1 VADSNTLFHE
11 VAGEGPDV
19 VLVHGLAGSSRW
31 WSRNVDALA
40 EQFRTYSVDLA
51 GFGSSRRFGRFRLDE
66 AVASLVA
73 WMDRRKI
80 ERASVVGHSMGG
92 LVAARLAA
100 EAPERVDR
108 LILVDAAFLTFEPG
122 MARLALGLLR
132 SFWSMQR
139 EIIFLLTR
147 DSLRAHPLSL
157 GFATIDMLGT
167 DWRPMLSRIR
177 APTLVIWGEHDTLT
191 PESIGH
197 QIVASI
203 PDARL
208 VFIPGAGH
216 NAMLDRP
223 DAFNAEVIAFL
234 G

>member
-1 VADSNTLFHE
+1 MLFHE
-11 VAGEGPDV
+11 VSGEGPPV
-19 VLVHGLAGSSRW
+19 VLLHGLAGSGRW
-31 WSRNVDALA
+31 WAKNIDALMA
-40 EQFRTYSVDLA
+40 RFRIYAVDLA
-51 GFGSSRRFGRFRLDE
+51 GFGGSRRLGRFRLDE
-66 AVASLVA
+66 AVASLIA
-73 WMDRRKI
+73 WMDSAKI
-80 ERASVVGHSMGG
+80 VRASVVGHSMGG

-100 EAPERVDR
+100 EAPDRVDR

-122 MARLALGLLR
+122 KTKLALGLLR

-139 EIIFLLTR
+139 DIILLLTR

-157 GFATIDMLGT
+157 GFATLDLLAT
-167 DWRPMLSRIR
+167 DWRPVLSRIR
-177 APTLVIWGEHDTLT
+177 APTLIIWGEHDTLT
-191 PESIGH
+191 PESIGR
-197 QIVASI
+197 QIAASI